1 MLKQPTGWVLLSN
14 VSRAVDDHLTAQMTL
29 IQRIEMCL
37 SSGQVGVEAYA
48 KMLMEENGYPEI
60 KSVLCECRRV
70 RDYDGFEA
78 SYF

>member
-1 MLKQPTGWVLLSN
+1 
-14 VSRAVDDHLTAQMTL
+14 
-29 IQRIEMCL
+29 MCL